1 MKDAFLRRVP
11 LTLAALA
18 ATASMPAV
26 ADISLGEAS
35 ALLTLAEVE
44 GDYTLQGFDIVSL
57 PNDQWAV
64 VWVAHSDQPGDR
76 DFVALGRF
84 DAAGEPAGP
93 VLQVYRVAEGE
104 DELLGM
110 PSMDA
115 DQSGN
120 LMISWGSYTSEHDYD
135 GDYYLE
141 GLYTRVDHDD
151 TSDTISA
158 PRFFPEAGEAPD
170 NFLDI
175 AVDAD
180 GDYGLAWGLS
190 PDFQFWGT
198 YTAEGNPIT
207 PSGYGAG
214 GPINP
219 GPVAMEPD
227 GTVVMTFALGIA
239 QFRRYTLDGTALHQG
254 DFQSLSY
261 GDYDLGVNQSE
272 PAVSADSD
280 GFVAIWLE
288 DNAASDEPQKTL
300 DIRGRRWYA
309 DGTPGPAL
317 LLASR
322 PNTGDAAFAPPSVA
336 TDGRG
341 NTVGVW
347 AWQQEGQPPVAG
359 LTAFDSNGDLVGNRE
374 TVFADFSGMDQ
385 FDRES
390 APRVALQAGVM
401 AIAWQGNSRQT
412 LYARTFEQDNHAD
425 RPGSGDGGGGGG
437 GGTTGLL
444 TLLALGLL
452 ARGRG
457 VRR

>member
-93 VLQVYRVAEGE
+93 VLQVYRVAEG
-104 DELLGM
+104 DDQLLGM
-110 PSMDA
+110 PSMAA
-115 DQSGN
+115 DQNGN
-120 LMISWGSYTSEHDYD
+120 LMVSWGSYTSESGND
-135 GDYYLE
+135 GNYYLQ

-151 TSDTISA
+151 TNATIAA
-158 PRFFPEAGEAPD
+158 PMAFPDSGGSPD

-175 AVDAD
+175 ASDAD
-180 GDYGLAWGLS
+180 GDYGIAWGFGPRGLE
-190 PDFQFWGT
+190 FWST
-198 YTAEGNPIT
+198 FTAQGNGLI
-207 PSGYGAG
+207 SGYGIG
-214 GPINP
+214 SITPGPI
-219 GPVAMEPD
+219 AMEPD
-227 GTVVMTFALGIA
+227 GTLVATFVSGVAR
-239 QFRRYTLDGTALHQG
+239 FRRYTLDGTALHQG

-322 PNTGDAAFAPPSVA
+322 PNTGDGAFAPPSVA

-374 TVFADFSGMDQ
+374 TVFDDFSGMDQ

-452 ARGRG
+452 GRGRG

>member
-1 MKDAFLRRVP
+1 MKDAFFRRLP

-18 ATASMPAV
+18 ATTSMPAV

-35 ALLTLAEVE
+35 SLLTLAEVE
-44 GDYTLQGFDIVSL
+44 GGYTLQGFDIVSL

-64 VWVAHSDQPGDR
+64 TWVAHSDQPEER
-76 DFVALGRF
+76 DYVALSRF

-93 VLQVYRVAEGE
+93 ELQVYRVSEGE

-110 PSMDA
+110 PSIAA
-115 DQSGN
+115 DQNGN
-120 LMISWGSYTSEHDYD
+120 LMISWGSYTSASGYD
-135 GDYYLE
+135 GQYYQQ
-141 GLYTRVDHDD
+141 GLYTRVDHND
-151 TSDTISA
+151 TSDTVAA
-158 PRFFPEAGEAPD
+158 PRFFPEAGESPD

-180 GDYGLAWGLS
+180 GDYGLAWGLRR
-190 PDFQFWGT
+190 DFEFWGT
-198 YTAEGNPIT
+198 YTAEGTPIT
-207 PSGYGAG
+207 PSGYGIGAPVYP
-214 GPINP
+214 GPI
-219 GPVAMEPD
+219 AMEPD
-227 GTVVMTFALGIA
+227 GTFVMTFGGGAA
-239 QFRRYTLDGTALHQG
+239 QFRRYALDGTRLHQG
-254 DFQSLSY
+254 EFQRL
-261 GDYDLGVNQSE
+261 GYDDHVHGVTQSE
-272 PAVSADSD
+272 PAVSANSD

-288 DNAASDEPQKTL
+288 DNTASDAPEKTL

-322 PNTGDAAFAPPSVA
+322 PNTGDGAFAPPSVA
-336 TDGRG
+336 TDGQG

-359 LTAFDSNGDLVGNRE
+359 LTAFDSNGDLVGGRE

-401 AIAWQGNSRQT
+401 AIAWQGDSQQT
-412 LYARTFEQDNHAD
+412 LYARTFQQDDQAD
-425 RPGSGDGGGGGG
+425 RPGSSAGGGGGG

-444 TLLALGLL
+444 TLLAVGLL
-452 ARGRG
+452 AR
-457 VRR
+457 RRVLRR